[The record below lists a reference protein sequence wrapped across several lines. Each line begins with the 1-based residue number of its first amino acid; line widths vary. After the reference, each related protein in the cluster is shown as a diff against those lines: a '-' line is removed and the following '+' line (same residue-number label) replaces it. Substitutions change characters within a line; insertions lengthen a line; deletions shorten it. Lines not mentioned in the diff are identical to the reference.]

1 MSAIILK
8 NKGYFQAMAVSIEG
22 YIGLFL
28 IGIISWACEH
38 FDKDNGQ
45 WN

>member
-8 NKGYFQAMAVSIEG
+8 NKGHFQAKAVSIEG

-28 IGIISWACEH
+28 IGIISWICERI
-38 FDKDNGQ
+38 DKDNE
-45 WN
+45 